1 MEREKFLSAVYLI
14 LKNEQGEILLQRRT
28 NTNLWENYLGLPAGH
43 VDKGENVCQA
53 IIREAKEELD
63 IEISMEDLIDV
74 FMVNR
79 KNKSLDPYFDVYFEV
94 SKYKGQIKINEPDK
108 CKELIWCN
116 PEKLPD
122 DMIDFEKEA
131 IENNKEGIKFS
142 VTYADNEKKLK
153 RTKQKCIQ

>member
-108 CKELIWCN
+108 CSELIWCN
-116 PEKLPD
+116 PKKLPD

-142 VTYADNEKKLK
+142 VTYADNEKRLK
-153 RTKQKCIQ
+153 RTK